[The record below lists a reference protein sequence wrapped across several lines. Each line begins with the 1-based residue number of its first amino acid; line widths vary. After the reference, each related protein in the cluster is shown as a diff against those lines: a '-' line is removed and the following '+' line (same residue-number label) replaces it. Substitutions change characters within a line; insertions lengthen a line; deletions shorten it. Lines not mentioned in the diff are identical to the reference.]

1 MLIYLIFKIIIN
13 GIIVFA
19 FLGTIICCFLQKD
32 WTNFTKEFLNMIT
45 WLILANTQEIIE
57 FIRERRRNEDNN

>member
-19 FLGTIICCFLQKD
+19 FLGTIICYFLQKD
-32 WTNFTKEFLNMIT
+32 WTNFTKEILDMIA

-57 FIRERRRNEDNN
+57 FIRERRKNEDNN